1 MIVFDLEA
9 DGLPHDVSCIHCM
22 VLYNTEE
29 DSYGI
34 FNDQGTGE
42 PITSYTLI
50 EEADE
55 LPVII
60 LTTTYGSLKNCTHSL
75 SPRVR

>member
-22 VLYNTEE
+22 VLYDTEE
-29 DSYGI
+29 DTYTE

-42 PITSYTLI
+42 PITRAPS
-50 EEADE
+50 
-55 LPVII
+55 
-60 LTTTYGSLKNCTHSL
+60 S
-75 SPRVR
+75 